1 MTTLA
6 ALRESIGA
14 LERELLDATDQVEAR
29 VARVAPRYRASAR
42 NFAHYVSV
50 RQHDLRAL
58 QLGLLGHGLSSLGR
72 LEGHVVDA
80 IAQVRQRL
88 DDALAAPRH
97 GAGEDLADHA
107 PSWDQAQRLL
117 HAHTQALLGPRP
129 AGRHVY
135 VMVTAPS
142 ADEVDDGW
150 CGRLLDAGM
159 NLLRINAA
167 HEDEAAWTRIATT
180 ARATAAARQVPLQIA
195 VDLPGPKL
203 RTVMLTA
210 GPRVVKWKP
219 AKDALG
225 RVVAPRMIALHSA
238 AVGAATADG
247 LAVPTS
253 IWATLSAGDQLTVRD
268 ARGKRRV
275 VRVVERGD
283 ANGRGEVDATTYVTP
298 GAQVCVTRVDRVYA
312 EFTIVDVPA
321 LRARLEVAVGQRLAV
336 VAEGT
341 PVPDGMPAIGC
352 TLPAAL
358 AGLTLGQR
366 VLFDDGHLETEVV
379 AIAPGQVQVRVT
391 HAPGG
396 RFRLAAEKG
405 INLPDSELPLP
416 LCSADDER
424 ALAFAARHADLI
436 DASFVRGPEDVHELH
451 RRLAALDADQVGL
464 VLKIETAGAF
474 ARLPAILL
482 AALERAPV
490 GVMIAR
496 GDLAIESGYQ
506 RLAELQEE
514 ILWLC
519 EAAHVPVIW
528 ATEVLDQLARTGR
541 PSRAEVTDA
550 AMAVRAEC
558 VMLNKGR
565 YVAEA
570 VVALDDILRR
580 MEQHQYK
587 KRALYRRLHLGWP
600 EGGRPEDAWP
610 VGGRSEG
617 E

>member
-1 MTTLA
+1 VPWSANCSTPPTRSRPA
-6 ALRESIGA
+6 WA
-14 LERELLDATDQVEAR
+14 Q
-29 VARVAPRYRASAR
+29 VAPRYRASAR

-142 ADEVDDGW
+142 SDEVDDGW

-167 HEDEAAWTRIATT
+167 HEDEAAWTRIVTT
-180 ARATAAARQVPLQIA
+180 ARATAAARQVPLRIA

-253 IWATLSAGDQLTVRD
+253 IWATLAAGDQLTVRD

-275 VRVVERGD
+275 VRVLERGD

-312 EFTIVDVPA
+312 EFGV
-321 LRARLEVAVGQRLAV
+321 
-336 VAEGT
+336 
-341 PVPDGMPAIGC
+341 
-352 TLPAAL
+352 
-358 AGLTLGQR
+358 
-366 VLFDDGHLETEVV
+366 
-379 AIAPGQVQVRVT
+379 
-391 HAPGG
+391 
-396 RFRLAAEKG
+396 
-405 INLPDSELPLP
+405 
-416 LCSADDER
+416 
-424 ALAFAARHADLI
+424 
-436 DASFVRGPEDVHELH
+436 
-451 RRLAALDADQVGL
+451 
-464 VLKIETAGAF
+464 VLKIETRRAF
-474 ARLPAILL
+474 ENLPSLLL
-482 AALERAPV
+482 AALRGRRRRHDRARRPGGGV
-490 GVMIAR
+490 GY
-496 GDLAIESGYQ
+496 E
-506 RLAELQEE
+506 RLAEVQEE

-528 ATEVLDQLARTGR
+528 ATQVLETLAKTGR

-550 AMAVRAEC
+550 AMGERAEC
-558 VMLNKGR
+558 VMLNKG
-565 YVAEA
+565 AHITEA
-570 VVALDDILRR
+570 V
-580 MEQHQYK
+580 
-587 KRALYRRLHLGWP
+587 RAR
-600 EGGRPEDAWP
+600 
-610 VGGRSEG
+610 
-617 E
+617 